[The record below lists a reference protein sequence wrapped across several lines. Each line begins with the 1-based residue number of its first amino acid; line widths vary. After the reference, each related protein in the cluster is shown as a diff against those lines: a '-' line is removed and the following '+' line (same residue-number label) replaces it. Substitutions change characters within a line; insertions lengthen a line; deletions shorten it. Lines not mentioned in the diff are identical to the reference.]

1 MKTIKLPSQRLLY
14 DKVALTLS
22 LNKRRKNSFFSCMVY
37 DQVFKE
43 YGGKVTNNSN
53 QRYNNN
59 YQFKIHGD
67 NTADVSF
74 YPINTK
80 HNFFR
85 IEYNPSKLKKEGRI
99 KLRKCLIKLLGIDV
113 VKRIYFE
120 ATVTR
125 LDLTLDV
132 FDMEPD
138 LYIHVDRAKQSSI
151 YPKSSG
157 KPGSQVIG
165 SKRSN
170 CKITMYDKNELRKKQ
185 GLKPIG
191 GNYQRIECCL
201 RNLQC
206 SMNELNSDILKHLNK
221 IKFYRKDFFHDARF
235 SKKFLS
241 NAKSHGLNY
250 ALAKCNRN
258 KRLRYRR
265 HLEDYRTKPINVN
278 KLDFE
283 KAHKRALGS
292 LVHREY
298 QQLFLDQ
305 VA

>member
-1 MKTIKLPSQRLLY
+1 MNTIKLPSQRLLY
-14 DKVALTLS
+14 DKVALTVS
-22 LNKRRKNSFFSCMVY
+22 LNKRRKNTVFSSFVY
-37 DQVFKE
+37 DHVFKQ
-43 YGGKVTNNSN
+43 YGGKVLKNSK
-53 QRYNNN
+53 QPYNNN

-85 IEYNPSKLKKEGRI
+85 IEYNPNKLKKEGRI
-99 KLRKCLIKLLGIDV
+99 KLRKCLINLLGIDV

-120 ATVTR
+120 ATITR

-138 LYIHVDRAKQSSI
+138 LYIHVDRAKQSTI

-157 KPGSQVIG
+157 EPGSQIIG
-165 SKRSN
+165 STRSD
-170 CKITMYDKNELRKKQ
+170 CRITMYDKNEERKTK

-191 GNYQRIECCL
+191 GNYQRIECCI

-206 SMNELNSDILKHLNK
+206 SMNELGSDLLKHLNK
-221 IKFYRKDFFHDARF
+221 IKFYRKDFFNDDRF
-235 SKKFLS
+235 SKKFLI
-241 NAKSHGLNY
+241 NAKLKGLNH
-250 ALAKCNRN
+250 ALAECGRN

-265 HLEDYRTKPINVN
+265 YLEDYRAKPINVN
-278 KLDFE
+278 TLDFE
-283 KAHKRALGS
+283 KAHKRAVGS
-292 LVHREY
+292 LVHKEY

-305 VA
+305 TA